1 MVLLGDM
8 MDKYLTS
15 NRSDQK
21 LDHFHVT
28 LRHWNDGKTSL
39 WLPKINEFLSLLVAG
54 ELAQR
59 MEAAF
64 WHFIQ
69 VMKYGSWSH
78 EIDKM
83 FLAKLCPKDL
93 DMEVDQA
100 WLEGVQLG
108 ACH

>member
-1 MVLLGDM
+1 MV
-8 MDKYLTS
+8 TQ
-15 NRSDQK
+15 DQPVSQVVG
-21 LDHFHVT
+21 LA
-28 LRHWNDGKTSL
+28 
-39 WLPKINEFLSLLVAG
+39 AG

-83 FLAKLCPKDL
+83 FLAKLRPKDL

-108 ACH
+108 ACHRMAFGILAGTLFHRMYA